1 MESKKVWVCLK
12 VSVFPFELVEVELD
26 VVLILDILVVVCYV
40 LYMSKVKDSLRQKSN
55 EVLQG
60 ILVFLSSKDKEIA
73 FEDLEKEFP
82 TIKGKQ
88 LGSLFS
94 GITRTLVNG
103 NRLTISIPQFG
114 SRRKVWKLNKDI
126 SSKEL
131 DEVEVTIKEI
141 LEERK

>member
-1 MESKKVWVCLK
+1 MDEISN
-12 VSVFPFELVEVELD
+12 
-26 VVLILDILVVVCYV
+26 
-40 LYMSKVKDSLRQKSN
+40 SLRQKSN

-60 ILVFLSSKDKEIA
+60 ILIFLSSQGKEVT

-82 TIKGKQ
+82 SIKGKQ

-103 NRLTISIPQFG
+103 KRLTISIPQFG

-126 SSKEL
+126 SES
-131 DEVEVTIKEI
+131 EVASVRKAVNEI